1 MNLQD
6 ILVKLQAYHV
16 GCRVEDGNFLI
27 TLIYDEGWKIIP
39 PENNKIDFGQEKDI
53 TYYAAAINEVSFD
66 EVFMSIKE
74 TIDYNIDLQRK
85 VTLYKAKVDELQEI
99 FANESLEKLRTITFV
114 FDEKKKPKRKYVR
127 KNGKQGI
134 TNKNNDDVKDSP
146 IESESMNINNV
157 TEPKPVPKIDNGN
170 NEEYLGDDGIGY
182 QEYTGE
188 DMPNDEENK
197 VDYLEQLKNQ

>member
-6 ILVKLQAYHV
+6 ILMKLQAYHV

-27 TLIYDEGWKIIP
+27 TLIYNEGWKIIP

-127 KNGKQGI
+127 KNVKQGS

-157 TEPKPVPKIDNGN
+157 TEPEPMPKIDNGN

-188 DMPNDEENK
+188 DMPDDEENK